1 MDLTTHYM
9 GLQLKNPLVA
19 SASPHN
25 ADLGNIRHLEDS
37 GAAAIVLPSIFEE
50 QIEAEMLHRETL
62 TAVDL
67 EHSPEASGHLPEANQ
82 REPQQYLDLIHRAVE
97 AVDIPIIGSLNG
109 TTEEGWIS
117 YAKLIEEAGATSLEL
132 NIYFIPTD
140 ISLTGPEVEQRYLE
154 ILRAVRKAVDIPI
167 AIKLNPY
174 FSSIGQV
181 AMEFVN
187 AGADALVLFNR
198 FYQPNVDLTELRLH
212 NDLQLSKAIEI
223 GVPLLWIA
231 VLSGRI
237 DASLAAS
244 TGVENS
250 DEQVLKYLLAGADVV
265 MTTSALLRNG
275 PHYVKELL
283 ASTVSWLSERDIESV
298 GQIRGLLSQR
308 NFRNPDSFGR
318 ANYMKILQ
326 GYEYTGSG
334 TTNLMPG
341 PTEGASTETSSPA
354 K

>member
-1 MDLTTHYM
+1 M
-9 GLQLKNPLVA
+9 
-19 SASPHN
+19 
-25 ADLGNIRHLEDS
+25 
-37 GAAAIVLPSIFEE
+37 
-50 QIEAEMLHRETL
+50 
-62 TAVDL
+62 
-67 EHSPEASGHLPEANQ
+67 
-82 REPQQYLDLIHRAVE
+82 
-97 AVDIPIIGSLNG
+97 
-109 TTEEGWIS
+109 
-117 YAKLIEEAGATSLEL
+117 IEEAGATSLEL

-140 ISLTGPEVEQRYLE
+140 ISLTGRDVEQRYLE

-167 AIKLNPY
+167 AIKFGPN
-174 FSSIGQV
+174 FSSTGQV
-181 AMEFVN
+181 AMEFAN

-198 FYQPNVDLTELRLH
+198 FYQPDIDLTELRLH

-223 GVPLLWIA
+223 GLPLLWIA

-250 DEQVLKYLLAGADVV
+250 EQVLKYVLAGADVV

-283 ASTVSWLSERDIESV
+283 AGTVSWLSARDLESV

-318 ANYMKILQ
+318 ANYIKILQ
-326 GYEYTGSG
+326 GYECRSETG
-334 TTNLMPG
+334 NLMPDR
-341 PTEGASTETSSPA
+341 TKGAS
-354 K
+354 

>member
-19 SASPHN
+19 SASPLS
-25 ADLGNIRHLEDS
+25 ADLGNIRHLEDA

-50 QIEAEMLHRETL
+50 QIEADMLRETL
-62 TAVDL
+62 TAVGL
-67 EHSPEASGHLPEANQ
+67 ENSAAAQSNQ
-82 REPQQYLDLIHRAVE
+82 REPQQYLDLIRRAVE

-117 YAKLIEEAGATSLEL
+117 YAKMIEEAGATSLEL

-140 ISLTGPEVEQRYLE
+140 ISLTGRDVEQRYLE

-167 AIKLNPY
+167 AIKFGPN
-174 FSSIGQV
+174 FSSMGQV

-198 FYQPNVDLTELRLH
+198 FYQPDIDLTELRLH

-223 GVPLLWIA
+223 GPPLLWIA

-250 DEQVLKYLLAGADVV
+250 EQVLKYLLAGADVV

-283 ASTVSWLSERDIESV
+283 AGTVSWLSARDIESV
-298 GQIRGLLSQR
+298 GKIRGLLSQR

-334 TTNLMPG
+334 TGN
-341 PTEGASTETSSPA
+341 
-354 K
+354 

>member
-9 GLQLKNPLVA
+9 RLQLKNPLVA
-19 SASPHN
+19 SASPLS

-50 QIEAEMLHRETL
+50 QIEADMLHETL
-62 TAVDL
+62 TAVGL
-67 EHSPEASGHLPEANQ
+67 ENSAEANQ
-82 REPQQYLDLIHRAVE
+82 REPQQYLDLIRRAVK

-117 YAKLIEEAGATSLEL
+117 YAKMIEEAGATGLEL
-132 NIYFIPTD
+132 NVYFIPTD
-140 ISLTGPEVEQRYLE
+140 ISLTGRDVEQRYVE

-167 AIKLNPY
+167 AIKLGPH
-174 FSSIGQV
+174 FSSMGQV
-181 AMEFVN
+181 AMEFAN

-198 FYQPNVDLTELRLH
+198 FYQPDIDLTKLRLL

-223 GVPLLWIA
+223 GVPLMWIA

-250 DEQVLKYLLAGADVV
+250 EQVLKYLLAGADVV

-275 PHYVKELL
+275 PRYVKELL
-283 ASTVSWLSERDIESV
+283 AGTVSWLSTRDIESV

-318 ANYMKILQ
+318 ENYMKILQ

-334 TTNLMPG
+334 TGN
-341 PTEGASTETSSPA
+341 
-354 K
+354 

>member
-1 MDLTTHYM
+1 MDLTTNYM
-9 GLQLKNPLVA
+9 GRQLKNPLVA
-19 SASPHN
+19 SASPLS
-25 ADLGNIRHLEDS
+25 ADLGNIRQLEDS

-50 QIEAEMLHRETL
+50 QIEADMLHETL
-62 TAVDL
+62 TA
-67 EHSPEASGHLPEANQ
+67 ARGYLPETNQ
-82 REPQQYLDLIHRAVE
+82 CEPQQYLDLIRRAVE
-97 AVDIPIIGSLNG
+97 AVDIPVIGSLNG

-117 YAKLIEEAGATSLEL
+117 YAKMIEEAGATSLEL
-132 NIYFIPTD
+132 NVYLIPTD
-140 ISLTGPEVEQRYLE
+140 ISLTGRDVEQRYLE

-167 AIKLNPY
+167 AIKLGPY
-174 FSSIGQV
+174 FSSMGQV

-198 FYQPNVDLTELRLH
+198 FYQPDIDLTKLRLL
-212 NDLQLSKAIEI
+212 NDLQLSKATEI
-223 GVPLLWIA
+223 GLPLMWIA

-250 DEQVLKYLLAGADVV
+250 EQVLKYLLAGADVV

-283 ASTVSWLSERDIESV
+283 AGAVSWLSARDIESV
-298 GQIRGLLSQR
+298 GKIRGLLSQR

-318 ANYMKILQ
+318 ANYMKMLR
-326 GYEYTGSG
+326 GYEYSATG
-334 TTNLMPG
+334 N
-341 PTEGASTETSSPA
+341 STPSRTSA
-354 K
+354 T

>member
-19 SASPHN
+19 SASPLS
-25 ADLGNIRHLEDS
+25 ADLGNIRHLEDA

-50 QIEAEMLHRETL
+50 QIEADMLRKTL
-62 TAVDL
+62 TAVGL
-67 EHSPEASGHLPEANQ
+67 ENSAAAQSNQ
-82 REPQQYLDLIHRAVE
+82 REPQQYLDLIRRAVE

-117 YAKLIEEAGATSLEL
+117 YAKMIEEAGATSLEL

-140 ISLTGPEVEQRYLE
+140 ISLTGRDVEQRYLE

-167 AIKLNPY
+167 AIKLGPY
-174 FSSIGQV
+174 FSSMGQV
-181 AMEFVN
+181 AMELVN

-198 FYQPNVDLTELRLH
+198 FYQPDIDLTEPRLL
-212 NDLQLSKAIEI
+212 NDLQLSKATEI
-223 GVPLLWIA
+223 GLPLMWIA

-237 DASLAAS
+237 NASLAAS
-244 TGVENS
+244 TGVETS
-250 DEQVLKYLLAGADVV
+250 EQVLKYLLAGADVV

-283 ASTVSWLSERDIESV
+283 AGTASWLSARDIESV

-326 GYEYTGSG
+326 GYQYSR
-334 TTNLMPG
+334 L
-341 PTEGASTETSSPA
+341 
-354 K
+354 

>member
-19 SASPHN
+19 SASPLS
-25 ADLGNIRHLEDS
+25 ADLGNLRQLEDS

-50 QIEAEMLHRETL
+50 QIEADRFHETL
-62 TAVDL
+62 AAV
-67 EHSPEASGHLPEANQ
+67 GFPEANE
-82 REPQQYLDLIHRAVE
+82 REPQEYLDLIRRAVE

-117 YAKLIEEAGATSLEL
+117 YAKMIEEAGAASLEL
-132 NIYFIPTD
+132 NVYFIPTD
-140 ISLTGPEVEQRYLE
+140 ISLTGRDVEQRYLE
-154 ILRAVRKAVDIPI
+154 ILWAVRKAVDIPI
-167 AIKLNPY
+167 AIKLGPY
-174 FSSIGQV
+174 FSSMGQV

-198 FYQPNVDLTELRLH
+198 FYQPDIDLTELRLL

-223 GVPLLWIA
+223 GLPLMWIA

-250 DEQVLKYLLAGADVV
+250 EQVLKFLLAGADVV

-275 PHYVKELL
+275 PRYVKELL
-283 ASTVSWLSERDIESV
+283 AGTVSWLSTRDIESV

-326 GYEYTGSG
+326 GYEYIGSG
-334 TTNLMPG
+334 PGNLMPG
-341 PTEGASTETSSPA
+341 RS
-354 K
+354 

>member
-9 GLQLKNPLVA
+9 SLQLKNPLVA
-19 SASPHN
+19 SASPLN
-25 ADLGNIRHLEDS
+25 ADLGNIRHLEDA

-50 QIEAEMLHRETL
+50 QIEADMVRETL
-62 TAVDL
+62 TAVGL
-67 EHSPEASGHLPEANQ
+67 ENSAAARGYLPESNQ
-82 REPQQYLDLIHRAVE
+82 REPRQYLDLIRRAVE

-117 YAKLIEEAGATSLEL
+117 YAKMIEEAGATGLEL

-140 ISLTGPEVEQRYLE
+140 ISLTGRDVEQRYLE

-167 AIKLNPY
+167 AIKLGPN
-174 FSSIGQV
+174 FSSMGQV
-181 AMEFVN
+181 AMEFVS
-187 AGADALVLFNR
+187 AGANALVLFNR
-198 FYQPNVDLTELRLH
+198 FYQPDIDLTELRLH

-223 GVPLLWIA
+223 GPPLLWIA
-231 VLSGRI
+231 VLSGRT

-250 DEQVLKYLLAGADVV
+250 EQVLKYLLAGADVV

-283 ASTVSWLSERDIESV
+283 AGTVSWLSARDVESV
-298 GQIRGLLSQR
+298 GQIRGLLSQS

-318 ANYMKILQ
+318 ANYIKILQ
-326 GYEYTGSG
+326 GYEYRSETG
-334 TTNLMPG
+334 NLMPG
-341 PTEGASTETSSPA
+341 RTKGAS
-354 K
+354 

>member
-9 GLQLKNPLVA
+9 GLQLKNPIVA
-19 SASPHN
+19 SASPLS
-25 ADLGNIRHLEDS
+25 ADLGNIRYLEDS

-50 QIEAEMLHRETL
+50 QIEADALREKL
-62 TAVDL
+62 ATAGL
-67 EHSPEASGHLPEANQ
+67 ENSAEARGHLPESNQ
-82 REPQQYLDLIHRAVE
+82 RETQQYLDLIRRAVE

-117 YAKLIEEAGATSLEL
+117 YAKMIEEAGATSLEL
-132 NIYFIPTD
+132 NVYLVPTD
-140 ISLTGPEVEQRYLE
+140 ISLTGRDVEQRYLD
-154 ILRAVRKAVDIPI
+154 ILRAVRKTVDIPI
-167 AIKLNPY
+167 AIKLGPY
-174 FSSIGQV
+174 FSSMGQV
-181 AMEFVN
+181 AMELVN

-198 FYQPNVDLTELRLH
+198 FYQPNVDLTEVRLL

-250 DEQVLKYLLAGADVV
+250 EQVLKYLLAGADVV

-283 ASTVSWLSERDIESV
+283 AGTASWLSARDIESV
-298 GQIRGLLSQR
+298 GKVRGLLSQR

-318 ANYMKILQ
+318 ANALLAILFPPIN
-326 GYEYTGSG
+326 SV
-334 TTNLMPG
+334 P
-341 PTEGASTETSSPA
+341 ASVEPA
-354 K
+354 SESAGL

>member
-19 SASPHN
+19 SASPLS
-25 ADLGNIRHLEDS
+25 ADLGNIRHLEDA
-37 GAAAIVLPSIFEE
+37 GAAAVVLPSIFEE
-50 QIEAEMLHRETL
+50 QIEADMLRETL
-62 TAVDL
+62 TAVGL
-67 EHSPEASGHLPEANQ
+67 ENSPTAQGYLSESNQ
-82 REPQQYLDLIHRAVE
+82 REPQQYLDLIRRAVK

-117 YAKLIEEAGATSLEL
+117 YAKLIEEAGATGLEL

-140 ISLTGPEVEQRYLE
+140 ISLTGRDVEQRYLE
-154 ILRAVRKAVDIPI
+154 ILRAVRMAVDIPV
-167 AIKLNPY
+167 AIKLGPY
-174 FSSIGQV
+174 FSSMGQV
-181 AMEFVN
+181 AIEFVN

-198 FYQPNVDLTELRLH
+198 FYQPDIDLTELRLL
-212 NDLQLSKAIEI
+212 NGLQLSKAIEI
-223 GVPLLWIA
+223 GLPLLWIA

-250 DEQVLKYLLAGADVV
+250 EQVLKYLLAGADVV

-283 ASTVSWLSERDIESV
+283 AGIVSWLSARDVESV
-298 GQIRGLLSQR
+298 GQIRGLLSQH

-326 GYEYTGSG
+326 GYEYAGFGTG
-334 TTNLMPG
+334 NLTPDR
-341 PTEGASTETSSPA
+341 TKEAS
-354 K
+354 

>member
-19 SASPHN
+19 SASPLS
-25 ADLGNIRHLEDS
+25 ADLGNIRQLEDS

-50 QIEAEMLHRETL
+50 QIEADRLHKTL
-62 TAVDL
+62 AA
-67 EHSPEASGHLPEANQ
+67 SPEARGYLPESNQ
-82 REPQQYLDLIHRAVE
+82 REPQQYLDLIRRAVE

-117 YAKLIEEAGATSLEL
+117 YAKMIEEAGATGLEL
-132 NIYFIPTD
+132 NVYFIPTD
-140 ISLTGPEVEQRYLE
+140 ISLTGRDVEQRYLE

-167 AIKLNPY
+167 AIKLGPH
-174 FSSIGQV
+174 FSSMGQV
-181 AMEFVN
+181 AMEFAN

-198 FYQPNVDLTELRLH
+198 FYQPDIDLTELRLL
-212 NDLQLSKAIEI
+212 NGLQLSKAVEI
-223 GVPLLWIA
+223 GLPLMWIA

-250 DEQVLKYLLAGADVV
+250 EQVLKYLLAGADVV

-283 ASTVSWLSERDIESV
+283 AGTVSWLSARDLESID
-298 GQIRGLLSQR
+298 QIRGLLSQR

-341 PTEGASTETSSPA
+341 RTKGAS
-354 K
+354 

>member
-9 GLQLKNPLVA
+9 GLRLKNPLVA
-19 SASPHN
+19 SASPLN
-25 ADLGNIRHLEDS
+25 AELGNIRHLEDA

-50 QIEAEMLHRETL
+50 QIEADTL
-62 TAVDL
+62 AAVGL
-67 EHSPEASGHLPEANQ
+67 VNSAEARGYLPECNQ
-82 REPQQYLDLIHRAVE
+82 RKPQQYLDLIRRAVE
-97 AVDIPIIGSLNG
+97 AVNIPIIGSLNG
-109 TTEEGWIS
+109 TTDEGWIS
-117 YAKLIEEAGATSLEL
+117 YAKMIEEAGATSLEL
-132 NIYFIPTD
+132 NVYFIPTD
-140 ISLTGPEVEQRYLE
+140 ISLTGRDVEQRYLE

-167 AIKLNPY
+167 AIKLGPY
-174 FSSIGQV
+174 FSSMGQL

-198 FYQPNVDLTELRLH
+198 FYQPNVDLTELRLL

-223 GVPLLWIA
+223 GVPLMWIA

-250 DEQVLKYLLAGADVV
+250 EQVLKYLLAGADVV

-275 PHYVKELL
+275 PRYVKELL
-283 ASTVSWLSERDIESV
+283 AGTVSWLSTRDLESV

-308 NFRNPDSFGR
+308 NFRNPESFGR

-326 GYEYTGSG
+326 GYEYTGSARPG
-334 TTNLMPG
+334 T
-341 PTEGASTETSSPA
+341 
-354 K
+354 